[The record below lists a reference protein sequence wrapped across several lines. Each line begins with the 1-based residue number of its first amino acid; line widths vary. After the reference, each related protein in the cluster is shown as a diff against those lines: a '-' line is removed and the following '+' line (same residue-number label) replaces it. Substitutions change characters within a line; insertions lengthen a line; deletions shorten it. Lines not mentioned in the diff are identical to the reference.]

1 MQQTD
6 PAPYAGAKAHALEAQ
21 EDPFAVNAIIR
32 LLEFKKKDA
41 SRGGGAGGPA
51 GWRLETL
58 QHAFLE
64 CPAVRPALAWLAR
77 EWARGG
83 GAAPPL
89 TAEVWLQGSPAAA
102 WQPARDSRRMWRV
115 LRITLLAAAWE
126 LRCTRDQAGV
136 QFDAAAVARACAE
149 AVRRLVHADWARV
162 GNRDLPAAAGV
173 CPSWFPRSRQVHM
186 EWEDFQLA
194 WCVGGVVA
202 RADQAA
208 APNGQPTLT
217 FLLDASTV

>member
-1 MQQTD
+1 MSQRTARRP
-6 PAPYAGAKAHALEAQ
+6 PASCR
-21 EDPFAVNAIIR
+21 V
-32 LLEFKKKDA
+32 FKHK
-41 SRGGGAGGPA
+41 R
-51 GWRLETL
+51 T
-58 QHAFLE
+58 
-64 CPAVRPALAWLAR
+64 AR
-77 EWARGG
+77 
-83 GAAPPL
+83 
-89 TAEVWLQGSPAAA
+89 
-102 WQPARDSRRMWRV
+102 
-115 LRITLLAAAWE
+115 
-126 LRCTRDQAGV
+126 
-136 QFDAAAVARACAE
+136 
-149 AVRRLVHADWARV
+149 RV

>member
-1 MQQTD
+1 
-6 PAPYAGAKAHALEAQ
+6 
-21 EDPFAVNAIIR
+21 
-32 LLEFKKKDA
+32 
-41 SRGGGAGGPA
+41 
-51 GWRLETL
+51 
-58 QHAFLE
+58 
-64 CPAVRPALAWLAR
+64 
-77 EWARGG
+77 
-83 GAAPPL
+83 
-89 TAEVWLQGSPAAA
+89 
-102 WQPARDSRRMWRV
+102 MWRV

-208 APNGQPTLT
+208 ARNGQPTLT